1 MKKILSLFA
10 LLVIVAAG
18 ACSKKKTPDNISDEI
33 AFKKADELLAKMTL
47 AEKIGQMTQI
57 DSSVVNFTDITEYG
71 IGSVLSG
78 GDAMPSDIH
87 AKGWAEYCD
96 RVQSMALK
104 TRLAIPIIY
113 GIDSLHGSNKTMNA
127 VIFPH
132 HIGLGAANN
141 PALVEKIARIT
152 AFESRASGFRWAF
165 SPCVAVPLD
174 ERWGR
179 TYEGFSE
186 DGSITAA
193 LGAAEVRGLQ
203 DSFETNGIAACAK
216 HFIGDGGTLHGIDQ
230 GDCVMSE
237 KEIREKF
244 LPAYEEAVKNGVLT
258 VMASYSSIK
267 GEKMHGN
274 RYWLTDVLKNELK
287 FKGFIISDFDALKQ
301 LGGTSKQTV
310 EKAINAGIDMV
321 MVPYDYKTF
330 ITNLTELVE
339 EKKVS
344 EERINDAVRRI
355 LYVKYKAGLFDS
367 PYSDKDAASKVGSA
381 EHRAVAREAVRES
394 LVVLKNDNFFP
405 LKKDVKKIVLCGDR
419 ASDIGSQCGGWTID
433 WQGSTGK
440 VTQGTDIVT
449 AFKNVVSKNTEV
461 IYSKDGTDIADADKI
476 ILVLG
481 ETPYAEFK
489 GDRTELALNP
499 SDEDLFETIKKSGKD
514 FAVIF
519 ISGRPMPVAE
529 VINKSKAFVAV
540 WLPGTEADGIADVL
554 FGDHKPKGK
563 LPFSWPASMKDIPIN
578 KGDGKKALF
587 DCGYGLSW

>member
-1 MKKILSLFA
+1 
-10 LLVIVAAG
+10 
-18 ACSKKKTPDNISDEI
+18 
-33 AFKKADELLAKMTL
+33 
-47 AEKIGQMTQI
+47 
-57 DSSVVNFTDITEYG
+57 
-71 IGSVLSG
+71 
-78 GDAMPSDIH
+78 
-87 AKGWAEYCD
+87 
-96 RVQSMALK
+96 
-104 TRLAIPIIY
+104 
-113 GIDSLHGSNKTMNA
+113 
-127 VIFPH
+127 
-132 HIGLGAANN
+132 
-141 PALVEKIARIT
+141 
-152 AFESRASGFRWAF
+152 
-165 SPCVAVPLD
+165 
-174 ERWGR
+174 
-179 TYEGFSE
+179 
-186 DGSITAA
+186 
-193 LGAAEVRGLQ
+193 
-203 DSFETNGIAACAK
+203 
-216 HFIGDGGTLHGIDQ
+216 
-230 GDCVMSE
+230 
-237 KEIREKF
+237 
-244 LPAYEEAVKNGVLT
+244 
-258 VMASYSSIK
+258 
-267 GEKMHGN
+267 
-274 RYWLTDVLKNELK
+274 
-287 FKGFIISDFDALKQ
+287 
-301 LGGTSKQTV
+301 
-310 EKAINAGIDMV
+310 MV

-355 LYVKYKAGLFDS
+355 LYVKYKAGLFDA

-433 WQGSTGK
+433 WQESTGK

-449 AFKNVVSKNTEV
+449 AFKNAVSKNTEV
-461 IYSKDGTDIADADKI
+461 VYSKDGTDIADADKI

-489 GDRTELALNP
+489 GDRTELVLNP
-499 SDEDLFETIKKSGKD
+499 SDDDLFETIKKSGKD

-519 ISGRPMPVAE
+519 ISGRPMPVTE

-563 LPFSWPASMKDIPIN
+563 LPFTWPASMKDIPIN